1 MVPLFKALVRP
12 ILEYGNVVWKPS
24 KRKHINQLESIKRH
38 FTKCVVGMREKGY
51 EERLK
56 ELRLPSL
63 EYRRLRG
70 DMIETYKITH
80 NYYDSLTTNSL
91 FTLSETNTRSHK
103 FKLLKPRVNTNIF
116 LNFFTNRVINKWNG
130 LPCKV
135 VEADSLNSFKN
146 YIDNYFK
153 DFIYAIDFNVD

>member
-1 MVPLFKALVRP
+1 MNYVNFMYVPFLGVGLIATLGL
-12 ILEYGNVVWKPS
+12 IS
-24 KRKHINQLESIKRH
+24 
-38 FTKCVVGMREKGY
+38 FTY
-51 EERLK
+51 L
-56 ELRLPSL
+56 
-63 EYRRLRG
+63 
-70 DMIETYKITH
+70 
-80 NYYDSLTTNSL
+80 
-91 FTLSETNTRSHK
+91 TRSHK

-146 YIDNYFK
+146 YIDTYFK